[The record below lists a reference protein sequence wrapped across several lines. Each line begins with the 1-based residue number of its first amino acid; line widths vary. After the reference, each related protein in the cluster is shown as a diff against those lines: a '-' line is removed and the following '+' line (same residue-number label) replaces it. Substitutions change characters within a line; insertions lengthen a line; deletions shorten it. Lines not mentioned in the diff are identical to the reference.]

1 MCFGVAIINRTYRLR
16 PSLSLV
22 IGFRSEAHHS
32 RRTIFS
38 VRGASE
44 HPKFIGDSTN
54 PINGLM
60 NGDLADKMEEIK
72 IKHNGDVA
80 GYNGRT
86 FPTGWWPPNNVWD
99 YKQKIL
105 TKNNRGWIFME
116 NSGWEGAWH
125 VSSCFQPDWFK
136 IIVRWRRVKMC
147 DKG

>member
-1 MCFGVAIINRTYRLR
+1 MSMCFGVAIINRTYRLR

-22 IGFRSEAHHS
+22 IGFRSEAHRS

-44 HPKFIGDSTN
+44 HPNPKFIGDSTN

-80 GYNGRT
+80 GYNGE
-86 FPTGWWPPNNVWD
+86 PSPQVGDPPIMFGFISKK
-99 YKQKIL
+99 Y
-105 TKNNRGWIFME
+105 
-116 NSGWEGAWH
+116 
-125 VSSCFQPDWFK
+125 
-136 IIVRWRRVKMC
+136 
-147 DKG
+147 